1 MRIRTLF
8 SIALFALLLVP
19 SAKGTQLLTEK
30 LGCENIIPRDK
41 SGFFAYLDPYTG
53 KLASGVHGKRTGLKL
68 TPKDL
73 YPFSTFHEGLTT
85 EKVSQNL
92 TRLDIKG
99 RFRQGSVAMIDNN
112 GKMWVIRIG
121 GEIFL
126 SEAGRCMRAAII
138 DRYRQGKLGGQQ

>member
-1 MRIRTLF
+1 MSACTLF
-8 SIALFALLLVP
+8 SILLVSFFLSP
-19 SAKGTQLLTEK
+19 PVNGSQLLTKK

-41 SGFFAYLDPYTG
+41 SGYYAYFDPYTG
-53 KLASGVHGKRTGLKL
+53 RLASGLPGKRTGLKL
-68 TPKDL
+68 TAEEL

-85 EKVSQNL
+85 ERISDNL

-99 RFRQGSVAMIDNN
+99 RFRHGSIAIVDRY
-112 GKMWVIRIG
+112 GKTHVIRIG

-138 DRYRQGKLGGQQ
+138 DRYRQGTVGRQQ